1 MRKKQ
6 KIDHFQ
12 DFLIQGQC
20 LKIIQVERFEIINV
34 ATFDSSSLA
43 VSGDVQD
50 ALAVRDEH
58 ITDGTVVNN
67 ARKRKR
73 RSGEVSAMKAQLR
86 ATYGVSTDG
95 VNEEAQDAKLD
106 LTARFARVA
115 AGVPLATAHDALNI
129 NIIGRPRESDIYAR
143 YF

>member
-1 MRKKQ
+1 M
-6 KIDHFQ
+6 
-12 DFLIQGQC
+12 
-20 LKIIQVERFEIINV
+20 
-34 ATFDSSSLA
+34 
-43 VSGDVQD
+43 SGDVQD

-73 RSGEVSAMKAQLR
+73 RSGEVSALKAQLR

-95 VNEEAQDAKLD
+95 VNQEAQDAKID
-106 LTARFARVA
+106 LTSRFARVA

-143 YF
+143 YFKCFIQ